1 MHELHEDVKNLKAEV
16 DTLKN
21 NFKSVFSVRA
31 EVESLNNFVK
41 DIKGKIKQLK
51 DKNSDIAERI
61 QLVEEEIKDEAE
73 DESDSD
79 IDINLSHSK
88 SKLNYD
94 NHLKKIGH
102 ELKCDECD
110 FVGNT
115 DLSIKKHVNTEH
127 SIQNIEEQ
135 ENNSSKTDCTIDGIE
150 GIEDMFQL
158 EILDGEQVYACNFCD
173 QGFDTEDE
181 IRNHI

>member
-1 MHELHEDVKNLKAEV
+1 MFGSNTACVRKL
-16 DTLKN
+16 
-21 NFKSVFSVRA
+21 SFSM
-31 EVESLNNFVK
+31 
-41 DIKGKIKQLK
+41 
-51 DKNSDIAERI
+51 SDN
-61 QLVEEEIKDEAE
+61 
-73 DESDSD
+73 D
-79 IDINLSHSK
+79 IDFNLLHSK
-88 SKLNYD
+88 SKLNYE

-115 DLSIKKHVNTEH
+115 DLSIKKHVNTKH

-158 EILDGEQVYACNFCD
+158 EILDGEQVYACNVCD
-173 QGFDTEDE
+173 QGFDIEDE
-181 IRNHI
+181 IKKHIVDNHKEIMIEISKYMDNKVES